1 MEQRTCNIIMV
12 CKNHCKYAEEAETL
26 VDAVKI
32 YMGKECDYP
41 WKSYT
46 DGQIKGVLLEALYD
60 FINGASNPGFE
71 LRHLFSDSVFM
82 PDALSERICSMFAQT
97 QVRDGANYVNGF
109 TEHLIKQSDIDM
121 DISDGQEIQC
131 LMDENRKVSYPCS
144 RACPLFG
151 DCVTK
156 WYGRNKDRATG

>member
-12 CKNHCKYAEEAETL
+12 CKNNCKYTEEAKTL

-32 YMGKECDYP
+32 YMGKECVYP
-41 WKSYT
+41 WKDYT
-46 DGQIKGVLLEALYD
+46 EGQIKSILLEALYD

-71 LRHLFSDSVFM
+71 LRQLFSDSVFF
-82 PDALSERICSMFAQT
+82 PDDLSERICLMFAQT
-97 QVRDGANYVNGF
+97 QVRDGVNYVNGF
-109 TEHLIKQSDIDM
+109 TESLIKQSDIDM
-121 DISDGQEIQC
+121 GISDDQEIQC
-131 LMDENRKVSYPCS
+131 LMDEDRKVSYPCS

-156 WYGRNKDRATG
+156 WYGRSKNKTN